1 METIDISF
9 DLTSSD
15 YDCGLG
21 FEVFYNNKQILNI
34 DHVASVTPV
43 AFTLD
48 AEDGDQELK
57 FIMKNKIM
65 DHTTVDENG
74 KIVKDACLNISNFT
88 INSAELT
95 VPMKL
100 GYTTFLEQC
109 KYHHDFNGTQNPIED
124 EFYGDMGCN
133 GTIVFLF
140 QSPVYLWILETVV

>member
-1 METIDISF
+1 METFDISF

-34 DHVASVTPV
+34 DHCRSSTML

-48 AEDGDQELK
+48 AEEGDQELK
-57 FIMKNKIM
+57 FIMKNKTM

-74 KIVKDACLNISNFT
+74 QIVKDACLNVSNFY
-88 INSAELT
+88 IDSIEL
-95 VPMKL
+95 
-100 GYTTFLEQC
+100 GHTFLEQC
-109 KYHHDFNGTQNPIED
+109 KYHHDFNGTQDPVVD

-133 GTIVFLF
+133 GTLTFSF
-140 QSPVYLWILETVV
+140 QTPIYIWLLTNM

>member
-1 METIDISF
+1 METFDISF

-34 DHVASVTPV
+34 DHCRSSTML

-48 AEDGDQELK
+48 AEEGDQELK
-57 FIMKNKIM
+57 FIMKNKTM
-65 DHTTVDENG
+65 DHTTVGENG
-74 KIVKDACLNISNFT
+74 QIVKDACLNISNFT

-100 GYTTFLEQC
+100 GYTFLEQC
-109 KYHHDFNGTQNPIED
+109 KYYHDFNGSQDPVVV

-140 QSPVYLWILETVV
+140 RSPVYIWILETVV